1 MTSAP
6 VRLAVF
12 DCDGTL
18 VDGQADVCWAMER
31 AFTRAGLTPPDNHDV
46 RRIVGLSLPAA
57 VRTLAPSLS
66 DSESR
71 AVAEFYRSSFRARRE
86 EGLLD
91 EPLYD
96 GIAELL
102 RRMHAGGWR
111 LAVATGK
118 SDRGLAAC
126 LADHGIADLFVSLQ
140 TADRHPSKPH
150 PAMLEAAL
158 FDAGALPGEAVMIGD
173 TSFDMIMARSI
184 GVAAIGVGWG
194 YHDTAELLGSG
205 AGRVVQDAAELAA
218 ALEEFCH
225 ERQSARPPQRRRRNG
240 FLILNMVRLS
250 GIGLVLLGL
259 AIARGLIDLPW
270 IAGAVIAVVGLV
282 EFFFLP
288 RIIARA
294 WKAGDETRR

>member
-1 MTSAP
+1 MTRRP

-31 AFTRAGLTPPDNHDV
+31 AFTRAGLEAPDNHAV

-57 VRTLAPSLS
+57 VRSLAPLLTE
-66 DSESR
+66 DENR
-71 AVAEFYRSSFRARRE
+71 AVTEFYRSSFRARRE

-102 RRMHAGGWR
+102 RSLHGAGWQ

-126 LADHGIADLFVSLQ
+126 LASHGIADLFVSLQ

-158 FDAGALPGEAVMIGD
+158 FEAGALPSEAAMIGD
-173 TSFDMIMARSI
+173 TSFDMLMARSI

-194 YHDTAELLGSG
+194 YHGAGELIASGAASVVETAE
-205 AGRVVQDAAELAA
+205 ALAA
-218 ALEEFCH
+218 ALEET
-225 ERQSARPPQRRRRNG
+225 
-240 FLILNMVRLS
+240 
-250 GIGLVLLGL
+250 
-259 AIARGLIDLPW
+259 LP
-270 IAGAVIAVVGLV
+270 
-282 EFFFLP
+282 
-288 RIIARA
+288 
-294 WKAGDETRR
+294 

>member
-1 MTSAP
+1 MR
-6 VRLAVF
+6 RLAVF

-31 AFTRAGLTPPDNHDV
+31 AFTRAGLAAPDNHAV

-57 VRTLAPSLS
+57 VRSLAPDLS
-66 DSESR
+66 DDQNR
-71 AVAEFYRSSFRARRE
+71 AVTEFYRSSFRARRE

-102 RRMHAGGWR
+102 RDLHAGGWS

-126 LADHGIADLFVSLQ
+126 LATHGISDLFVSLQ

-158 FDAGALPGEAVMIGD
+158 LEAGAAHAQAVMIGD
-173 TSFDMIMARSI
+173 TTFDMMMARSI

-194 YHDTAELLGSG
+194 YHGTNELLMSG
-205 AGRVVQDAAELAA
+205 AARVVATAADLAA
-218 ALEEFCH
+218 ALKE
-225 ERQSARPPQRRRRNG
+225 
-240 FLILNMVRLS
+240 M
-250 GIGLVLLGL
+250 
-259 AIARGLIDLPW
+259 LP
-270 IAGAVIAVVGLV
+270 
-282 EFFFLP
+282 
-288 RIIARA
+288 
-294 WKAGDETRR
+294 